1 MVYEYI
7 FATFEPKPESY
18 ECKMNELIE
27 KLKRKD
33 EWAFKE
39 VMKMYKGQIF
49 NYLLLMLGSREQA
62 EELTQDTFVR
72 VYFKAGSLRTDNIKA
87 WIYKIATNL
96 AYTEFRKR
104 KVKNLFSLGDV
115 NESHYSYDQKLG
127 EDIIIE
133 EALSGLPEKYRV
145 PLIMKEVDNFS
156 FEEMSEILKKPVGT
170 LKSLVFRGKE
180 KMRNKLEVQF
190 GGNNG

>member
-1 MVYEYI
+1 M
-7 FATFEPKPESY
+7 
-18 ECKMNELIE
+18 CKMDELIE

-33 EWAFKE
+33 ENAFKE

-49 NYLLLMLGSREQA
+49 NYLLLMLGNREQA

-72 VYFKAGSLRTDNIKA
+72 VFFKAGSLRTDNLKA

-96 AYTEFRKR
+96 ALSEFRKNKR
-104 KVKNLFSLGDV
+104 KRYFSLDDV
-115 NESHYSYDQKLG
+115 NEANYSYDQKLG
-127 EDIIIE
+127 ENIVIE
-133 EALSGLPEKYRV
+133 EALSHLSEKYRI

-156 FEEMSEILKKPVGT
+156 FEEMSDILKKPVGT

-180 KMRNKLEVQF
+180 KMRSKMEVQF

>member
-1 MVYEYI
+1 
-7 FATFEPKPESY
+7 
-18 ECKMNELIE
+18 MNELIE
-27 KLKRKD
+27 KLKAKD
-33 EWAFKE
+33 EWALKE

-49 NYLLLMLGSREQA
+49 NYLLLMLGNREQA

-72 VYFKAGSLRTDNIKA
+72 VYFKAGSLRTENLKA

-96 AYTEFRKR
+96 ALSHFRKKR
-104 KVKNLFSLGDV
+104 IKNLFSLGDV
-115 NESHYSYDQKLG
+115 NEINYSYDQKLG
-127 EDIIIE
+127 DNIIIE
-133 EALSGLPEKYRV
+133 EALTLLPEKYRI

-156 FEEMSEILKKPVGT
+156 FEEMSDILQKPVGT

-180 KMRNKLEVQF
+180 KMRSKLEVQL